1 MRSSALLL
9 LACGVA
15 ACDSNRETPTPPMA
29 MHHESAM
36 RNVVPSPEAQL
47 QIAHLREVT
56 ARFHDLEVAKNAGWN
71 SAVPGCFS
79 DAKLGGMG
87 FHFENKP
94 LLFDG
99 RVNVDEPEFL
109 LYEPGPDGN
118 LKFVAVEY
126 AVPFDLWTDPQP
138 PQLFGQNFH
147 RNEAFGLWI
156 LHVWHIR
163 ENPSGVF
170 FDWNPRVSCANVLP

>member
-1 MRSSALLL
+1 
-9 LACGVA
+9 
-15 ACDSNRETPTPPMA
+15 
-29 MHHESAM
+29 
-36 RNVVPSPEAQL
+36 
-47 QIAHLREVT
+47 
-56 ARFHDLEVAKNAGWN
+56 
-71 SAVPGCFS
+71 
-79 DAKLGGMG
+79 MG

-109 LYEPGPDGN
+109 SYEPGPDGN
-118 LKFVAVEY
+118 LTFVAVEY
-126 AVPFDLWTDPQP
+126 AVPFDPWTDPQP

-170 FDWNPRVSCANVLP
+170 FDWNPRVSCATV